1 MVDSRLFHFFF
12 IRELA
17 SLISNFV
24 SYAENIESQLQVKN
38 NLKKLGA
45 FATHKINYKLELHH
59 TRYFTML
66 VNDVGSLQREREAR
80 HD

>member
-24 SYAENIESQLQVKN
+24 SYAENIE
-38 NLKKLGA
+38 
-45 FATHKINYKLELHH
+45 
-59 TRYFTML
+59 
-66 VNDVGSLQREREAR
+66 
-80 HD
+80 